1 MNSIKEL
8 ISLVLIIAMALV
20 PGVAHVLGP
29 WNPSNALLAGN
40 LCAAALLLVWHHPS
54 LMLQPG
60 SS

>member
-8 ISLVLIIAMALV
+8 ISLVLITAVALV

-29 WNPSNALLAGN
+29 WNALLAGN
-40 LCAAALLLVWHHPS
+40 LCAAELLLVWHHPS